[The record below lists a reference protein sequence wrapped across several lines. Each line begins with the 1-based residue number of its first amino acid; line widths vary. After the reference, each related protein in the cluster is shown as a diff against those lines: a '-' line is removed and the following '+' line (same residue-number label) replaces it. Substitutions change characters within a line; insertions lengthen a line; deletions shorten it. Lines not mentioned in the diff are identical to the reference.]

1 MRCPTCEPFPR
12 DVALACPDCGGAGFA
27 HCCEGLCEQPQ
38 ELDERPAVLPTPGF
52 ERRAAAS
59 GA

>member
-12 DVALACPDCGGAGFA
+12 DVAMACPDCGGSGVA
-27 HCCEGLCEQPQ
+27 HCCDGLCEQPDELGVSPEAVSADGGAQ
-38 ELDERPAVLPTPGF
+38 E
-52 ERRAAAS
+52 AAAS